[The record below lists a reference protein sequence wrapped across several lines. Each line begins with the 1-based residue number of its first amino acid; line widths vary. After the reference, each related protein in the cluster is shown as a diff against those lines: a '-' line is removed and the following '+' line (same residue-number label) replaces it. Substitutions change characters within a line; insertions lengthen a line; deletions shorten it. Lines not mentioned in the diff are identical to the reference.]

1 MQSRFSRLML
11 SAAVAAALL
20 PAAPARL
27 ALAQTQ
33 LSPQLSSTPRPR
45 VILADRIVA
54 VVNDEVITRR
64 ELDER
69 VSVVTKDFNRNNRPL
84 PPTDVLDS
92 QVLERLIIDRA
103 QLQFAKETQIRV
115 DDAALDR
122 TIARIAE
129 QNQKSPSEFRDV
141 LEKQGVPFAKFR
153 DDIRNEIIISRVRDA
168 AVEKSVNCTD
178 GEIEQFM
185 ADNGAQQ
192 QAQTE
197 VNLGHILV
205 VVPENASPEQIE
217 QRKKRAEEA
226 LAQLKAGTD
235 FAKVSVSFSE
245 APEALKG
252 GELGMRT
259 EDRLPQLFVDAEA
272 KLQPGEI
279 SGVLRSSNGFHIL
292 KLLDRK
298 RGGDQKIAVEQIH
311 ARHILIKTNEL
322 VSQDQAKRRLEDLRE
337 RLINKAADF
346 AELARLYSNDGSR
359 DKGGDLGWIYP
370 GDTVPEFE
378 KAMSELKVGEISQ
391 PVQSQFGWHLI
402 QVLERR
408 NADMSPE
415 RVRAAACQTIRE
427 RKSDEAY
434 QEWMRQLR
442 DRTYVELRLEDR

>member
-11 SAAVAAALL
+11 LAVTAGLLLTALPPPL
-20 PAAPARL
+20 V
-27 ALAQTQ
+27 LAQTQ
-33 LSPQLSSTPRPR
+33 LSPALSNAPRPR
-45 VILADRIVA
+45 AVLADRIVA

-69 VSVVTKDFNRNNRPL
+69 VGVVKTDFNRKNL
-84 PPTDVLDS
+84 PPPPPDVLDS
-92 QVLERLIIDRA
+92 QVLERLITDRA
-103 QLQFAKETQIRV
+103 QLQYAKENQIRV

-122 TIARIAE
+122 SIARIAE
-129 QNQKSPSEFRDV
+129 DNHKTPSEFRDM
-141 LEKQGVPFAKFR
+141 LEQQGIPFARFR
-153 DDIRNEIIISRVRDA
+153 EDIRSEIIINRVREA
-168 AVEKSVNCTD
+168 VVEKVTCTD
-178 GEIEQFM
+178 GEIEQLM
-185 ADNGAQQ
+185 AENGAQ

-226 LAQLKAGTD
+226 LAQLKGGAD

-252 GELGMRT
+252 GELGLRT
-259 EDRLPQLFVDAEA
+259 EDRLPQLFVDAES
-272 KLQPGEI
+272 KLQPGET
-279 SGVLRSSNGFHIL
+279 SGILRSANGFHII
-292 KLLDRK
+292 KLLERK
-298 RGGDQKIAVEQIH
+298 RGGGPKVEVEQIH

-337 RLINKAADF
+337 RLVNHAADF

-359 DKGGDLGWIYP
+359 DQGGDLGWIYP

-378 KAMSELKVGEISQ
+378 RAMSTLKPGEISQ
-391 PVQSQFGWHLI
+391 PVQTQFGWHLI

-415 RVRAAACQTIRE
+415 RVRAAACKTVQD

-434 QEWMRQLR
+434 QEWVRQLR
-442 DRTYVELRLEDR
+442 DRTYVDLRLEDR